1 MGPLQN
7 IKVLEI
13 EAVGPVPWCGMM
25 LSDLGADVLRI
36 DMAAPPPTLRQIPG
50 HFQFAKRGRRAIV
63 ADLKIPA
70 GIARVKQLVAKA
82 DVLIE
87 GMRPGVMERLGL
99 GPDDC

>member
-36 DMAAPPPTLRQIPG
+36 DRPAPPPTLRQIPD
-50 HFQFAKRGRRAIV
+50 HCHMH
-63 ADLKIPA
+63 
-70 GIARVKQLVAKA
+70 ARPT
-82 DVLIE
+82 
-87 GMRPGVMERLGL
+87 RWRS
-99 GPDDC
+99 